1 MKKIMKILVLFL
13 ALFVLVSCGEKTASK
28 DSAAS
33 SEAST
38 AAKKRDI
45 LNVTVSIPPQA
56 FIVKTVGKDKVK
68 VNTMM
73 DPSSTPETYEPG
85 PKKMADLKDSTIYFK
100 GDLPFEGFFLER
112 LAKDYKNVQFADMM
126 KGINFRKM
134 EGHNGCPHC
143 GGKEC
148 PCKGDKECCK
158 KHGGCACLDGKCEG
172 CTDCK
177 CGCKEG
183 KECGCKDGK
192 GCAECKC
199 GCNEGKGCG
208 CHGSEMKKEAEKEE
222 ECGEDACAL
231 PGFDAPKAE
240 KHEHKGMHE
249 GCPHHKEHHGDKGCE
264 GCTDCKCGCKDGKGC
279 DCKDGK
285 GCADCKCGC
294 KEGKECACHHGD
306 KGCCGDKGCGEGCCG
321 GKCEGCAD
329 CKCGC
334 KEGKGCD
341 CKDGKGCA
349 DCKCGCK
356 EGKECKCHDGKGCPH
371 CDGKECPCKGD
382 KECCKKHGGCG
393 CHGKHPFPPMP
404 GHFPGMHDP
413 HVWLDPMNLI
423 VMTDNTVAELSAAD
437 PDNAAIYRENGETLK
452 AEIKKVNEE
461 VAAELKEVEGKSF
474 VVHHPAF
481 GYFAERFGLKQV
493 PLEVEG
499 KEPGAVDMAK
509 VIDFIKKNNAKAVF
523 MQAQIPDSVIKSVAE
538 ETKVRVI
545 TLDPLAENV
554 LENIKK
560 TANEIKGA
568 LIDEK

>member
-1 MKKIMKILVLFL
+1 MKKIMKILVVFL

-56 FIVKTVGKDKVK
+56 FIVKTVGKDKVR

-73 DPSSTPETYEPG
+73 EPSSTPETYEPG
-85 PKKMADLKDSTIYFK
+85 PKKMADLKDSALYLKI
-100 GDLPFEGFFLER
+100 GVPFEAASIEK
-112 LAKDYKNVQFADMM
+112 LAADYKNIRFADMA

-134 EGHNGCPHC
+134 EGHFHPHHHCDKGCAEACADCKCGCKEGRECGCKHGEKLEKDECGADACALPGFDAPKEEKHEHKGMHEGCPHHKEHHCDKADCEGCEKCDCGCKDGKGCDCKEGKGCADCKCGCKEGKECGCHHGDKGCC
-143 GGKEC
+143 GGEKGCEGCEKCDCGCKDGKGCDCKEGKGCADCKCGCKEEGKECACHHDGKGCPKCGGEEC

-158 KHGGCACLDGKCEG
+158 KHGGCACLN
-172 CTDCK
+172 
-177 CGCKEG
+177 
-183 KECGCKDGK
+183 GK
-192 GCAECKC
+192 GC
-199 GCNEGKGCG
+199 
-208 CHGSEMKKEAEKEE
+208 HG
-222 ECGEDACAL
+222 
-231 PGFDAPKAE
+231 
-240 KHEHKGMHE
+240 
-249 GCPHHKEHHGDKGCE
+249 HHHH
-264 GCTDCKCGCKDGKGC
+264 
-279 DCKDGK
+279 
-285 GCADCKCGC
+285 
-294 KEGKECACHHGD
+294 H
-306 KGCCGDKGCGEGCCG
+306 
-321 GKCEGCAD
+321 
-329 CKCGC
+329 
-334 KEGKGCD
+334 
-341 CKDGKGCA
+341 
-349 DCKCGCK
+349 
-356 EGKECKCHDGKGCPH
+356 
-371 CDGKECPCKGD
+371 
-382 KECCKKHGGCG
+382 
-393 CHGKHPFPPMP
+393 
-404 GHFPGMHDP
+404 GMHDP

-423 VMTDNTVAELSAAD
+423 VMTDNTVAELSTAD
-437 PDNAAIYRENGETLK
+437 PDNAAIYRENGEALK
-452 AEIKKVNEE
+452 AEIKKVNDE
-461 VAAELKEVEGKSF
+461 VAAQLKEVEGKSF

-509 VIDFIKKNNAKAVF
+509 VVDFIKKNNAKAVF

-545 TLDPLAENV
+545 TLDPLKENV

>member
-1 MKKIMKILVLFL
+1 MKKIMKILVVFL

-56 FIVKTVGKDKVK
+56 FIVKTVGKDKVR

-73 DPSSTPETYEPG
+73 EPSSTPETYEPG
-85 PKKMADLKDSTIYFK
+85 PKKMADLKDSALYLKI
-100 GDLPFEGFFLER
+100 GVPFEAASIEK
-112 LAKDYKNVQFADMM
+112 LAADYKNIRFADMA

-134 EGHNGCPHC
+134 EGHFHPHHHCDKGCAEACADCKCGCKEGRECGCKHGEKLEKDECGADACALPGFDAPKEEKHEHKGMHEGCPHHKEHHCDKADCEGCEKCDCGCKEEGKECACHHDGKGCPKC
-143 GGKEC
+143 GGEEC

-158 KHGGCACLDGKCEG
+158 KHGGCACLN
-172 CTDCK
+172 
-177 CGCKEG
+177 
-183 KECGCKDGK
+183 GK
-192 GCAECKC
+192 GC
-199 GCNEGKGCG
+199 
-208 CHGSEMKKEAEKEE
+208 HG
-222 ECGEDACAL
+222 
-231 PGFDAPKAE
+231 
-240 KHEHKGMHE
+240 
-249 GCPHHKEHHGDKGCE
+249 HHHH
-264 GCTDCKCGCKDGKGC
+264 
-279 DCKDGK
+279 
-285 GCADCKCGC
+285 
-294 KEGKECACHHGD
+294 H
-306 KGCCGDKGCGEGCCG
+306 
-321 GKCEGCAD
+321 
-329 CKCGC
+329 
-334 KEGKGCD
+334 
-341 CKDGKGCA
+341 
-349 DCKCGCK
+349 
-356 EGKECKCHDGKGCPH
+356 
-371 CDGKECPCKGD
+371 
-382 KECCKKHGGCG
+382 
-393 CHGKHPFPPMP
+393 
-404 GHFPGMHDP
+404 GMHDP

-423 VMTDNTVAELSAAD
+423 VMTDNTVAELSTAD
-437 PDNAAIYRENGETLK
+437 PDNAAIYRENGEALK
-452 AEIKKVNEE
+452 AEIKKVNDE
-461 VAAELKEVEGKSF
+461 VAAQLKEVEGKSF

-509 VIDFIKKNNAKAVF
+509 VVDFIKKNNAKAVF

-545 TLDPLAENV
+545 TLDPLKENV

>member
-73 DPSSTPETYEPG
+73 EPSSTPETYEPG

-100 GDLPFEGFFLER
+100 GGLPFEGFFLER

-134 EGHNGCPHC
+134 EGHFPHHHPHETKAETEEECGQDACALPGFDAPKAEEEKHEHHHHHDGMHEHHHDGKHEDCPHYKEHHGEGALAHDHEHHHGEKGCEGCADGKC
-143 GGKEC
+143 GCKDGKEC
-148 PCKGDKECCK
+148 PCKDGKECPCHGDKECCK
-158 KHGGCACLDGKCEG
+158 KHGGCACL
-172 CTDCK
+172 
-177 CGCKEG
+177 
-183 KECGCKDGK
+183 
-192 GCAECKC
+192 
-199 GCNEGKGCG
+199 NE
-208 CHGSEMKKEAEKEE
+208 
-222 ECGEDACAL
+222 
-231 PGFDAPKAE
+231 
-240 KHEHKGMHE
+240 
-249 GCPHHKEHHGDKGCE
+249 
-264 GCTDCKCGCKDGKGC
+264 
-279 DCKDGK
+279 K

-294 KEGKECACHHGD
+294 KEGKEC
-306 KGCCGDKGCGEGCCG
+306 
-321 GKCEGCAD
+321 
-329 CKCGC
+329 
-334 KEGKGCD
+334 
-341 CKDGKGCA
+341 
-349 DCKCGCK
+349 GCK
-356 EGKECKCHDGKGCPH
+356 EGKECGCHHGEKGCCH
-371 CDGKECPCKGD
+371 
-382 KECCKKHGGCG
+382 
-393 CHGKHPFPPMP
+393 HGKHPFPPMP

-437 PDNAAIYRENGETLK
+437 PDNAAFFRENGEALK
-452 AEIKKVNEE
+452 AEIKKVNDE
-461 VAAELKEVEGKSF
+461 VAAQLKEVEGKSF

-509 VIDFIKKNNAKAVF
+509 VVDFIKKNNAKAVF

-568 LIDEK
+568 LVDEK

>member
-1 MKKIMKILVLFL
+1 MKKIMKIFVLFL
-13 ALFVLVSCGEKTASK
+13 ALFVLISCGEKTTSK

-56 FIVKTVGKDKVK
+56 FIVKTVGKDKVR

-73 DPSSTPETYEPG
+73 EPSSTPETYEPG
-85 PKKMADLKDSTIYFK
+85 PKKMADLKDSALYLKI
-100 GDLPFEGFFLER
+100 GVPFEAASIEK
-112 LAKDYKNVQFADMM
+112 LAADYKNIRFADMA
-126 KGINFRKM
+126 KGINYRKM
-134 EGHNGCPHC
+134 EGHFHPHHHC
-143 GGKEC
+143 
-148 PCKGDKECCK
+148 DK
-158 KHGGCACLDGKCEG
+158 GCAEACA
-172 CTDCK
+172 DCK

-183 KECGCKDGK
+183 RECGCK
-192 GCAECKC
+192 
-199 GCNEGKGCG
+199 
-208 CHGSEMKKEAEKEE
+208 HGEKLEKE

-240 KHEHKGMHE
+240 EHKHEHHHHDGMHE
-249 GCPHHKEHHGDKGCE
+249 GCPHHKEHH
-264 GCTDCKCGCKDGKGC
+264 
-279 DCKDGK
+279 
-285 GCADCKCGC
+285 
-294 KEGKECACHHGD
+294 
-306 KGCCGDKGCGEGCCG
+306 GDKGCGEGCCG

-356 EGKECKCHDGKGCPH
+356 EEGKECSCHEGKGCPK
-371 CDGKECPCKGD
+371 CGGKECPCKGD
-382 KECCKKHGGCG
+382 KECCKKHGGCDCLNGKG
-393 CHGKHPFPPMP
+393 CHGH
-404 GHFPGMHDP
+404 HHHHGMHDP

-437 PDNAAIYRENGETLK
+437 PDDAAFYRENGEALK
-452 AEIKKVNEE
+452 AEIKKVNDE
-461 VAAELKEVEGKSF
+461 VAAQLKEVEGKSF

-493 PLEVEG
+493 SLEVEG

-509 VIDFIKKNNAKAVF
+509 VVDFIKKNNAKAVF

-545 TLDPLAENV
+545 TLDPLTENV

>member
-1 MKKIMKILVLFL
+1 MKKIMKILVVFL
-13 ALFVLVSCGEKTASK
+13 ALFVLISCGEKTASK

-45 LNVTVSIPPQA
+45 LNVTASIPPQA
-56 FIVKTVGKDKVK
+56 FIIKSVGKDKVK
-68 VNTMM
+68 VNVMLP
-73 DPSSTPETYEPG
+73 PSSAPETYEPG
-85 PKKMADLKDSTIYFK
+85 PQKMADLKDSTIYFK
-100 GDLPFEGFFLER
+100 GGLPFEGFFLER

-126 KGINFRKM
+126 KGIKFHKM
-134 EGHNGCPHC
+134 EGHGGCPHC

-172 CTDCK
+172 CADCK

-199 GCNEGKGCG
+199 GCNEGQGCG

-222 ECGEDACAL
+222 ECGVDACSL
-231 PGFDAPKAE
+231 PGFDAPKEE
-240 KHEHKGMHE
+240 KHEHHHHDGMHE
-249 GCPHHKEHHGDKGCE
+249 GCPHHKE
-264 GCTDCKCGCKDGKGC
+264 
-279 DCKDGK
+279 
-285 GCADCKCGC
+285 
-294 KEGKECACHHGD
+294 HHGD

-349 DCKCGCK
+349 DCKCGC
-356 EGKECKCHDGKGCPH
+356 GC
-371 CDGKECPCKGD
+371 C
-382 KECCKKHGGCG
+382 
-393 CHGKHPFPPMP
+393 GKHPFPPMP
-404 GHFPGMHDP
+404 GHFPEMHDP

-423 VMTDNTVAELSAAD
+423 IMTDNTVAELSAVD
-437 PDNAAIYRENGETLK
+437 PENSAFYRENGETLK
-452 AEIKKVNEE
+452 AEIKKVNDE
-461 VAAELKEVEGKSF
+461 VAAQLKEVEGKSF

-493 PLEVEG
+493 PLEIEG

-509 VIDFIKKNNAKAVF
+509 VVDFIRKNNAKAVF